1 MKKIGSLIIV
11 LCLVLLTGCSK
22 GYTEGEY
29 IGTAI
34 DKSDGQENTA
44 SAIVNI
50 DSNGKI
56 IDVYLDT
63 TYTTSEGIETTKK
76 TLSEYYD
83 DSSIG
88 NWYEQVEILEQ
99 AVIDNQGIDFIN
111 LNEDG
116 TTNSVS
122 GCTIRIDAL
131 YEALNNALENSRK

>member
-1 MKKIGSLIIV
+1 MKKICNLIIV

-29 IGTAI
+29 IGTSI
-34 DKSDGQENTA
+34 DKSDGQENIA

-63 TYTTSEGIETTKK
+63 TYTTSEGTETTKK

-83 DSSIG
+83 NSGIG
-88 NWYEQVEILEQ
+88 NWYEQVEMLEQ
-99 AVIDNQGIDFIN
+99 AIIDNQGIEFIT

-116 TTNSVS
+116 TTDSIT

-131 YEALNNALENSRK
+131 YEALNNALENAKK